1 MTLDHIFHTIV
12 MCADCPGSSCSTRST
27 GPRAANVWEKASS
40 IAGARVPMT
49 CGDRREIRP
58 RRAEDRHSKVC
69 VRVSRLRYNQ
79 AFVVESCAYFGRSGA
94 LGSVAPA
101 LVCQWVGCCE
111 SLFPSLHVIIML
123 QFVHECVHGSDMLCC
138 ATLCFHWRIAEAWPR
153 QLPPCTQVR
162 RTPFPTCWGTF
173 RLTVVGLMDRQTYAS
188 TPVIKRRKRR
198 LKSQPCHEGAVMWCH
213 LYVVHLRSDRDSRR
227 TRAGRWPRFGSLVR
241 YFR

>member
-1 MTLDHIFHTIV
+1 MPWSLALTSADPVLWVALRRHLCASELDAARACFPAFTL
-12 MCADCPGSSCSTRST
+12 
-27 GPRAANVWEKASS
+27 
-40 IAGARVPMT
+40 
-49 CGDRREIRP
+49 
-58 RRAEDRHSKVC
+58 
-69 VRVSRLRYNQ
+69 
-79 AFVVESCAYFGRSGA
+79 
-94 LGSVAPA
+94 
-101 LVCQWVGCCE
+101 
-111 SLFPSLHVIIML
+111 
-123 QFVHECVHGSDMLCC
+123 LCC
-138 ATLCFHWRIAEAWPR
+138 NLSTSVYTAVTCYATLYFHCRIAEAWPR

-213 LYVVHLRSDRDSRR
+213 LYVVHLRIDRDSRR